1 MTIERH
7 GSGSPFEARVG
18 YCRVVRA
25 GDMLHVAGCT
35 STGPDG
41 VVLYPGDAYEQSRQ
55 ALTNVGTALSL
66 AGATFADVVRSRIYV
81 TDISRWEDV
90 GRAHAE
96 VFGAAPPA
104 ATMVQV
110 GALIDPRMLVEFEV
124 DAYVPTA
131 A

>member
-1 MTIERH
+1 MIERH
-7 GSGSPFEARVG
+7 GSGSPFEGQVG

-35 STGPDG
+35 STGEDG
-41 VVLYPGDAYEQSRQ
+41 VVLYPGDAYEQARQ
-55 ALTNVGTALSL
+55 ALTNVGMALSL

-96 VFGAAPPA
+96 VFGQTPPA
-104 ATMVQV
+104 ATMVEV
-110 GALIDPRMLVEFEV
+110 TALIDPRMLVEFEI
-124 DAYVPTA
+124 DAYVA
-131 A
+131 ALS